1 MGGGHFNMKIIF
13 FGTPSFVLPILEK
26 LHKEH
31 EIVLVITQEPKP
43 AGRDQKLNYSAV
55 DEWAFKRKIDK
66 QFDFENLPQADLG
79 VCAAFGKIIPESVI
93 NHFKYGLLN
102 IHPSLLPTYR
112 GASPIQTA
120 IANCDNTTG
129 VTIIKMDQKMDHGP
143 IVTQFKEEIL
153 KTDTFESL
161 ATRLFERSADVITD
175 LIEPYV
181 KNKIN
186 IKEQDHEK
194 ATFTK
199 LISKEDGFVD
209 LKNDPAKKIEAKYRA
224 YSPWPGIWTKM
235 ADGRRLKIISC
246 HLSEDENEIIL
257 DQVQL
262 EGKNPVS
269 WKQFISAYKI

>member
-235 ADGRRLKIISC
+235 ADGRRLKIISYP
-246 HLSEDENEIIL
+246 LS
-257 DQVQL
+257 
-262 EGKNPVS
+262 
-269 WKQFISAYKI
+269 